1 MWFLNFFHKSEV
13 LLDPGMLL
21 CVLKFISITGC
32 GVSQATQAGFNWF
45 GFCSVLYSRCCSC
58 VLILSVADRVVKT
71 D

>member
-1 MWFLNFFHKSEV
+1 MRFFNFFHKSEV

-21 CVLKFISITGC
+21 CVLKLFSITGC
-32 GVSQATQAGFNWF
+32 GVSQATEAGFNWF
-45 GFCSVLYSRCCSC
+45 GFCSVLYSCCCSC